1 MSDVLIK
8 IMTMNPKREVV
19 VEVKDLESKK
29 VPDYVERTCDSIV
42 HLLGAREIDVSVEE
56 QKGQCMLVISNTKNI
71 LDI

>member
-56 QKGQCMLVISNTKNI
+56 QKGQCMLIFSNTKNI

>member
-19 VEVKDLESKK
+19 VEVKDLESEQ

-42 HLLGAREIDVSVEE
+42 HLLGAREINISVEE
-56 QKGQCMLVISNTKNI
+56 QKGQ
-71 LDI
+71 

>member
-1 MSDVLIK
+1 
-8 IMTMNPKREVV
+8 MNPKREVV

-56 QKGQCMLVISNTKNI
+56 QKGQCMLVFSNTKNI